1 MGLWTFLAIII
12 VTGILV
18 DGYNKHQ
25 KMKLRMRGN
34 DKHIAE
40 LEDEIKTLTRRIENL
55 EIIAV
60 SEPDNFSDRTTR
72 STGRTNDGYSDPAV
86 NNQKLVNEL
95 ARRKRGE
102 TT

>member
-25 KMKLRMRGN
+25 KTKLRLRGN
-34 DKHIAE
+34 DQHISE
-40 LEDEIKTLTRRIENL
+40 LEEEIKTLTRRIENL

-60 SEPDNFSDRTTR
+60 SEPDNFSDRT
-72 STGRTNDGYSDPAV
+72 SKSSGRAQESYSDPAS
-86 NNQKLVNEL
+86 NNQRLVNEL

-102 TT
+102 FS